1 MSETKVPEQQTVLTP
16 ENEVEKPANESV
28 NADNSQDNTSEKQIQ
43 QLQIE
48 IEDWKQKYL
57 YLSAEFEN
65 YKKRT
70 LKERIEFSK
79 MANAEIMSA
88 LLPVLDDFERSVKA
102 FEKVQNNAALEGV
115 VLIQHK
121 LKSVLEHKGL
131 KSLNSMGAEFDVE
144 LHEAITNLPVN
155 DESQKGKV
163 VEELERGYLLNDKI
177 LRHAKVA
184 VGA

>member
-1 MSETKVPEQQTVLTP
+1 MSLLKADDGVVSAQPDDTETIINQL
-16 ENEVEKPANESV
+16 
-28 NADNSQDNTSEKQIQ
+28 KQ
-43 QLQIE
+43 E
-48 IEDWKQKYL
+48 MDEWKQKYL
-57 YLSAEFEN
+57 YMSAEFEN

-70 LKERIEFSK
+70 LKDRIEFSK
-79 MANAEIMSA
+79 MANSEIMSA

-121 LKSVLEHKGL
+121 LRSVLEHKGL
-131 KSLNSMGAEFDVE
+131 KPMDSVGQDFDVE
-144 LHEAITNLPVN
+144 LHEAITNLPVD
-155 DESQKGKV
+155 DELKKGKV